1 MKVKFINMAL
11 AGVLCLTLSACFGE
25 DKQSEAPAR
34 QAPIARVSTITLEP
48 LAVVLYS
55 DMPGRTLAYEKA
67 EVRPE
72 VTGIILE
79 RAYQE
84 GASVNKGQSLY
95 LIDPDLYQAAYDSA
109 KASLERTKA
118 ALNVASL
125 KERRTAELRKKNS
138 VSQQDYDETRAAYLQ
153 ARAEVEAASAAEQSA
168 KINLDRTVIQ
178 APISGL
184 TGTSTVSVGT
194 LVANSQAS
202 PLTTIYQIDPMNVDL
217 TQSVQE
223 LTSISHIS
231 SQLDN
236 EKDYKKFTDLS
247 APVILILNDGSQY
260 EHIGE
265 LKFVDVGVDSN
276 TATMTLRAEFPNP
289 DYKLLPGLFV
299 RAKLQIGI
307 DKNALLIPQ
316 KAVLRDN
323 KGAPYVFIADGYDG
337 IAEPKEG
344 QDAPKAKAVRR
355 FITLGASYD
364 GNWLV
369 TDGIKAGESV
379 VLEGLQNVTEQADI
393 AIVKRSM
400 LDIPE
405 DAEYLTKNSAFT
417 SFGTEVEPAKNT
429 SPSAKSSNVEEV
441 Q

>member
-1 MKVKFINMAL
+1 MKNTLFKMTMIGILSF
-11 AGVLCLTLSACFGE
+11 TLSACLGE
-25 DKQSEAPAR
+25 DKEEAPVASK
-34 QAPIARVSTITLEP
+34 APVARVSAITLEP

-55 DMPGRTLAYEKA
+55 EMPGRTLAHETA

-79 RAYQE
+79 RVYKE
-84 GASVNKGQSLY
+84 GSSVEKGQSLF

-109 KASLERTKA
+109 KANVERTKA

-125 KERRTAELRKKNS
+125 RDRRTAELRKQNS

-153 ARAEVEAASAAEQSA
+153 ARAEVEAATAAEQSA
-168 KINLDRTVIQ
+168 KINLERTKIQ

-184 TGTSTVSVGT
+184 SGTSTASVGT
-194 LVANSQAS
+194 LVANNQTT

-223 LTSISHIS
+223 LTAISKTVS
-231 SQLDN
+231 ELD
-236 EKDYKKFTDLS
+236 EDIDHKKFTDLS

-260 EHIGE
+260 EHIGQ
-265 LKFVDVGVDSN
+265 LKFVDVGVDSS

-289 DYKLLPGLFV
+289 DHKLLPGLFV

-307 DKNALLIPQ
+307 DDKALLIPQ

-323 KGAPYVFIADGYDG
+323 KGAPYVFVTDGYDG
-337 IAEPKEG
+337 QAQPQEG
-344 QDAPKAKAVRR
+344 PDAPKAIAVRR
-355 FITLGASYD
+355 FIELGASYD
-364 GNWLV
+364 GNWMV
-369 TDGIKAGESV
+369 TDGLKPGESI
-379 VLEGLQNVTEQADI
+379 VLEGLQNVTEQAEI

-400 LDIPE
+400 LEIPE
-405 DAEYLTKNSAFT
+405 NAEYLTKNSAFKPLA
-417 SFGTEVEPAKNT
+417 TE
-429 SPSAKSSNVEEV
+429 EESK
-441 Q
+441 